1 MSMAGGT
8 TKTAAGG
15 HSSARRPAEILRR
28 LGVADAEYTGGALVS
43 RSPIDGSQLAQ
54 VRETPAKDVAAA
66 VGKAHEAFLAW
77 RLRPCPAA
85 RRAGLRRFGEILR
98 WYKEE
103 LALVVSLEVGKITR
117 KVWAKCRR

>member
-8 TKTAAGG
+8 TKQRQGSFFGKEA
-15 HSSARRPAEILRR
+15 SEILRR

-77 RLRPCPAA
+77 RDVPAPRRGDLVRRFGDDA
-85 RRAGLRRFGEILR
+85 RRARRPSPG
-98 WYKEE
+98 
-103 LALVVSLEVGKITR
+103 
-117 KVWAKCRR
+117 